1 MRLYTRSVLRAGRSE
16 AGGMLEAGVPELPWV
31 SEARRCLNQVRCHV
45 GRVTGA
51 VSKATLQRHSAPVA
65 GPKLE
70 GNIVPRDGV
79 FVRSELPQGE
89 EGTRGARIRFF
100 ASTNLT
106 DTEVSRHH
114 VWTERPIT
122 QLCLAKTG
130 SAIVKPRV
138 TTPIVS
144 YTRCRRGPSRAV
156 GRKQQLWQLRV
167 RVRCI
172 EN

>member
-1 MRLYTRSVLRAGRSE
+1 
-16 AGGMLEAGVPELPWV
+16 MLEAGVPELPWV
-31 SEARRCLNQVRCHV
+31 SEARRCLSGGHVRCHV

-51 VSKATLQRHSAPVA
+51 VSKATLQRHSAPVG

-70 GNIVPRDGV
+70 GNIVPSDGQLEYSP
-79 FVRSELPQGE
+79 RRG
-89 EGTRGARIRFF
+89 EGTRGHPDPLFCLHKPDRHGSEQ
-100 ASTNLT
+100 ASRLDRTSNYSAL
-106 DTEVSRHH
+106 SR
-114 VWTERPIT
+114 V
-122 QLCLAKTG
+122 AKTG

-144 YTRCRRGPSRAV
+144 YTRCRRGPPRAV